1 MTLNIVY
8 THDGFSPDHC
18 LQVSVESL
26 GSNESQLEID
36 MCCGL
41 PENSG
46 LSGTG
51 KIYWIDMEKNIDEPV
66 LLSDMICSPK
76 N

>member
-1 MTLNIVY
+1 MR
-8 THDGFSPDHC
+8 GFSPDHC
-18 LQVSVESL
+18 LPVSVESL
-26 GSNESQLEID
+26 DRNGRQMEID

-51 KIYWIDMEKNIDEPV
+51 KIV
-66 LLSDMICSPK
+66 LNRHGKES
-76 N
+76 

>member
-1 MTLNIVY
+1 MT
-8 THDGFSPDHC
+8 DGFSPDHC

-51 KIYWIDMEKNIDEPV
+51 KVV
-66 LLSDMICSPK
+66 LNRHGKES
-76 N
+76 